1 MEIGIRGKNEM
12 KIVHLLLGKANP
24 NSMNGVNKVV
34 HHIATRQFRAGHD
47 VEVWGI
53 TATPQKI
60 RHQHEYPL
68 RLFKSVKMRFFLSKP
83 LKHALNSL
91 QSNDI
96 VHMHSVF
103 LPELYSAS
111 RILRCNGVPWVVTPH
126 GGYAR
131 ESMKKNWFAKR
142 VYVALFEIRFLSQAS
157 VLHAIG
163 ASEVG
168 DIKRLCQPQ
177 KIVLIPNGQD
187 LEEVVYTPKPL
198 PVVEG
203 PIFGFCG
210 RLARPK
216 GLDLLI
222 ESFAS
227 YKKQGGR
234 GRLWLIGDGEDRTK
248 LENQAKRL
256 KVAEAVEF
264 LGPKFGDEKLNL
276 IAHMDVFVHTSMW
289 DVTPT
294 AVLEAAALSRPLLI
308 SKETNLG
315 KYIASHN
322 AGVVLSEN
330 TPARIAQALQS
341 FEKDVESGSASA
353 IGGNARSMIETEF
366 DWARIASRLVEAYR
380 K

>member
-1 MEIGIRGKNEM
+1 M
-12 KIVHLLLGKANP
+12 KIIHLLLGKANP

-68 RLFKSVKMRFFLSKP
+68 RLFKSVKVRFFLFNT
-83 LKHALNSL
+83 LKRALNSL

-111 RILRCNGVPWVVTPH
+111 RILRRNGVPWVVTSH

-142 VYVALFEIRFLSQAS
+142 VYVALFETRFLSQAA
-157 VLHAIG
+157 VLHTIG

-198 PVVEG
+198 PAVEG

-210 RLARPK
+210 RLAEKHK

-222 ESFAS
+222 GGFAS

-234 GRLWLIGDGEDRTK
+234 GRLWLIGDGEDKTK
-248 LENQAKRL
+248 LENQTKRL
-256 KVAEAVEF
+256 MVSETVEF

-276 IAHMDVFVHTSMW
+276 IAHMDVFVHTSRWEGLPM
-289 DVTPT
+289 
-294 AVLEAAALSRPLLI
+294 ACLEAAALSRPLLI
-308 SKETNLG
+308 SKKTDLG
-315 KYIASHN
+315 EYVARHK
-322 AGVVLSEN
+322 AGVVLFEN
-330 TPARIAQALQS
+330 TPARIAQAMQS
-341 FEKDVESGSASA
+341 FEKDVGSGRASA
-353 IGGNARSMIETEF
+353 LGQNAQSMIEAEF
-366 DWARIASRLVEAYR
+366 DWALIALKLVEAYW